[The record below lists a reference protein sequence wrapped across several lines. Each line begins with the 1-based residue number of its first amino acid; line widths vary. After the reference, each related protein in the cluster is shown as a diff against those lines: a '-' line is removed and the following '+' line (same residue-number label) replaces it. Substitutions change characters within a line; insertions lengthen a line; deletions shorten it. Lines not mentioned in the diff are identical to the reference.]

1 MKDEEELVP
10 VLKTT
15 DPALLPVMR
24 SMLEAA
30 GIPVVVQGE
39 AGIGLFPLGAAGERV
54 TDRMTGAT
62 ILVPRSREEEA
73 LALLEPPG
81 VIEEQVTE
89 DGATESRITEEHFT
103 EGTGSES
110 AMRVG
115 YTIFRG
121 TFATWDELFAKA
133 AAFAT
138 ELGETRVINIS
149 HSCAGSDGVV
159 TVWYWIFD
167 ESDE

>member
-30 GIPVVVQGE
+30 GVPVVVQGE
-39 AGIGLFPLGAAGERV
+39 AGVGLFPLGAAGERV
-54 TDRMTGAT
+54 TGRMTGRMTGAT
-62 ILVPRSREEEA
+62 LLVPRSREEEA
-73 LALLEPPG
+73 LALLETPG
-81 VIEEQVTE
+81 
-89 DGATESRITEEHFT
+89 ITEEHFD
-103 EGTGSES
+103 EVTGSDN

-115 YTIFRG
+115 YTMFRG

-138 ELGETRVINIS
+138 ELGETRLINIS
-149 HSCAGSDGVV
+149 HSVSGADGVV

>member
-1 MKDEEELVP
+1 MKDEEELVA
-10 VLKTT
+10 VLRST
-15 DPALLPVMR
+15 DPALLPVVR

-30 GIPVVVQGE
+30 GIPFVVQGE
-39 AGIGLFPLGAAGERV
+39 AGTGLFPMGPAGERV
-54 TDRMTGAT
+54 TDRMTGTT

-81 VIEEQVTE
+81 VTE
-89 DGATESRITEEHFT
+89 HLIDDDEA
-103 EGTGSES
+103 GSTNT
-110 AMRVG
+110 MRVG
-115 YTIFRG
+115 YTMFRG

-138 ELGETRVINIS
+138 ELGETRLISIS
-149 HSCAGSDGVV
+149 HSCASSDGVV

>member
-1 MKDEEELVP
+1 VKDEEELVA
-10 VLKTT
+10 VLQTT
-15 DPALLPVMR
+15 DPALLPVVR

-30 GIPVVVQGE
+30 GIPFVVQGE
-39 AGIGLFPLGAAGERV
+39 AGVGLFPLGPAGARV
-54 TDRMTGAT
+54 TNRMTGTT

-73 LALLEPPG
+73 LALIEPPG
-81 VIEEQVTE
+81 IGGQLIDDE
-89 DGATESRITEEHFT
+89 A
-103 EGTGSES
+103 GSTNT
-110 AMRVG
+110 MRVG
-115 YTIFRG
+115 YTLFRG

-138 ELGETRVINIS
+138 ELGETRLINIS

-167 ESDE
+167 DSNE